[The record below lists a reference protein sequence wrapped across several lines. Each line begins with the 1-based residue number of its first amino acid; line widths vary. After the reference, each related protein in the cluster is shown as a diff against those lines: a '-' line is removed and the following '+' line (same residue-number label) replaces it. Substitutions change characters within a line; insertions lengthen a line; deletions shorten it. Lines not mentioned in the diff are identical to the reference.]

1 MMKKIVLFLTV
12 LLSSFLAVSAS
23 ADSFDVSAKHAIAI
37 ETTTGKILYEKK
49 AEQTAPIASITKLL
63 TIYLVYQEIEQGN
76 LTWETKVPI
85 SDYAYNL
92 TINSEASNVPL
103 EAREYTVKQLVTA
116 SLVASANSAA
126 IALAE
131 QIAGSEPQFVD
142 KMRAQLE
149 EWGITDYQIVNA
161 SGLNNEVLGDNIY
174 PGTAKDA
181 ENRLSAK
188 SLAIIAQHLITEY
201 PDVLSIT
208 SKPTA
213 QFAGMTL
220 TSTNYMLKDQPYYR
234 EGVDGLKTGT
244 TDAAGQSFVAS
255 STENNM
261 SIITVVLNADNSD
274 TNDFARFV
282 ATNELLNYV
291 NLNYEMT
298 TVLGKGKSFKTSQA
312 TVVDGKQKT
321 ITAVA
326 KEDLKAVQLKHS
338 ESKNNLN
345 FSSSSEGYL
354 APIQQGQVVGKA
366 IFKDDDI
373 VGSGYIG
380 EAPSVEMVAQEN
392 LKRSIFFKVWWN
404 HFVKYVNEKL

>member
-1 MMKKIVLFLTV
+1 MKKIVLFLTV
-12 LLSSFLAVSAS
+12 LLSSFLAVSTS

-63 TIYLVYQEIEQGN
+63 TIYLVYQEIDQGN

-92 TINSEASNVPL
+92 TTNSEASNVPL

-274 TNDFARFV
+274 SNDFARFV

-373 VGSGYIG
+373 VG
-380 EAPSVEMVAQEN
+380 
-392 LKRSIFFKVWWN
+392 
-404 HFVKYVNEKL
+404 